1 MAASRA
7 PSLHARSRAAPAY
20 PGQGLWSLLR
30 SRGATGDR
38 EGFACG
44 CKAGA
49 CQSPAVELPALL
61 HLCTQG
67 WQPVDP
73 AAVSAWDQR
82 LRSVVGRGRGI
93 KLQKK
98 LKSCSQ
104 RSHLSRGTEL
114 TPPKFQL
121 GSQEESQHPSDCV
134 QRCSECFQTK
144 ADTAGGQ
151 NTQRA
156 GGLRPAG

>member
-1 MAASRA
+1 M
-7 PSLHARSRAAPAY
+7 
-20 PGQGLWSLLR
+20 
-30 SRGATGDR
+30 
-38 EGFACG
+38 
-44 CKAGA
+44 
-49 CQSPAVELPALL
+49 
-61 HLCTQG
+61 
-67 WQPVDP
+67 
-73 AAVSAWDQR
+73 
-82 LRSVVGRGRGI
+82 GRGRGI